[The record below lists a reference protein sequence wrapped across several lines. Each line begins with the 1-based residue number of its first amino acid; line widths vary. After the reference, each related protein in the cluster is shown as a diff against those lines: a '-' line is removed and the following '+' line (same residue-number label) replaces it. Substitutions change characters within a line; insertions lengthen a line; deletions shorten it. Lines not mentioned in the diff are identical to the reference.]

1 MVLSIKELG
10 VVIITHLP
18 SHLLAFAMGNQS
30 KEIVD
35 N

>member
-18 SHLLAFAMGNQS
+18 PHLLVFTMGNQD

>member
-1 MVLSIKELG
+1 MVLPIKELG

-18 SHLLAFAMGNQS
+18 PHLLAFTMGNQN
-30 KEIVD
+30 KEMVD